1 MRKNI
6 ITIYNKN
13 MENSDAEKKIKIDPI
28 YLEKI
33 NNNEN
38 VTQYFGNWIN
48 RINEMKTQF
57 LSGSPF
63 ENVVIDNFLEESY
76 AEKLYQ
82 LFPSGFE
89 KWYHYENP
97 IEVKYA
103 FDNINELPEE
113 LKNYFY
119 YLSSPQLQKII
130 SQVTNI
136 EDLEYDEYLHGAG
149 LHSHPRYGRLNIHL
163 DYEKHPYS
171 GKERRINIIYFLTK
185 NWDESWNGCNELWDH
200 EAKECVK
207 RTQVKFNR
215 AIIFKT
221 NDISW
226 HGLPEKIM
234 CPENIFRKSLAYYY
248 VSPLNT
254 KKEES
259 DYRKKA
265 KFVKRPE
272 DPHDKNME
280 ELYEIR
286 RHRRI
291 TIKDMDKLFPGWK
304 KEK

>member
-1 MRKNI
+1 
-6 ITIYNKN
+6 
-13 MENSDAEKKIKIDPI
+13 MEESEKEKKIKIDSV
-28 YLEKI
+28 YLDKI
-33 NNNEN
+33 NKNED
-38 VTQYFGNWIN
+38 VLQYFGDWIN
-48 RINEMKTQF
+48 HTEEIKTQF
-57 LSGSPF
+57 LSGLPF
-63 ENVVIDNFLEESY
+63 ENIVIDNFLEQSY

-82 LFPSGFE
+82 LFPSDFE
-89 KWYHYENP
+89 NWYHYENP

-103 FDNINELPEE
+103 FDHIDELPLE
-113 LKNYFY
+113 LKKYFY
-119 YLSSPQLQKII
+119 YLSSDQISKKITEI
-130 SQVTNI
+130 TNI
-136 EDLEYDEYLHGAG
+136 PDLEYDEYLHGAG

-171 GKERRINIIYFLTK
+171 GKERRINIIYFLSK
-185 NWDESWNGCNELWDH
+185 EWQESWNGNNELWDQ
-200 EAKECVK
+200 EAMKCVK
-207 RTQVKFNR
+207 KTQVKFNR

-254 KKEES
+254 AKEEQQ
-259 DYRKKA
+259 YRRKA

-272 DPHDKNME
+272 DPKNTNMG

-291 TIKDMDKLFPGWK
+291 TINDMKRLFPNWK
-304 KEK
+304 KET